1 MKWLELFAGGG
12 GVACGLEAAGHEVA
26 AAIEMEPKIA
36 ECYHANHPDTPL
48 LVADVQDVAANL
60 AVLPSGI
67 KAVWASPVCKQDS
80 QARNKTL
87 ARREDADVGCAVIA
101 YIEALDPE
109 LVIIENVVGYRKNPA
124 LTSIIATLAKRGYSL
139 SIRVIDAANYG
150 VPQHRERLIVQAR
163 KGPIAWPE
171 YATVPQ
177 TWYTALEDLFTSMKT
192 EALAPWQQKLWKPD
206 YNALVPLIVYGHY
219 DFRDHGDD
227 PKVLDITTAD
237 QPARTVTSSHNNTHR
252 RVVLADG
259 RILRFSPRESAR
271 LQTFPDSYIW
281 PAQVTLAQEII
292 GNAVPPLLV
301 EKLTEAYVSK
311 ERLLA

>member
-26 AAIEMEPKIA
+26 AAIEKEAKIA
-36 ECYHANHPDTPL
+36 ECYRANHPDTL
-48 LVADVQDVAANL
+48 LQVADVQDVAANL
-60 AVLPSGI
+60 AQLPSGI
-67 KAVWASPVCKQDS
+67 NAVWMSPVCKQDS

-87 ARREDADVGCAVIA
+87 ARREDADVGRAAIA
-101 YIEALDPE
+101 YIEALDPD
-109 LVIIENVVGYRKNPA
+109 LIIIENVVGYRKNPA
-124 LTSIIATLAKRGYSL
+124 LTSIIAALAKLRYSL

-171 YATVPQ
+171 YAAAPQ
-177 TWYTALEDLFTSMKT
+177 TWYSALEDLFTSMKAD
-192 EALAPWQQKLWKPD
+192 ALAPWQQKLWKPD

-219 DFRDHGDD
+219 DFRDHSDD
-227 PKVLDITTAD
+227 PKALDITTAD

-271 LQTFPDSYIW
+271 LQTFPDHYIW

-301 EKLTEAYVSK
+301 ERLTEAYAS
-311 ERLLA
+311 